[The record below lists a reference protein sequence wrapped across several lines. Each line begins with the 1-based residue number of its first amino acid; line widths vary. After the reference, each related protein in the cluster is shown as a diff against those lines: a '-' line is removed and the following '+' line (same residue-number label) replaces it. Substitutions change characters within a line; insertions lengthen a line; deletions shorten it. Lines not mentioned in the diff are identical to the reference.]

1 MLEFEDWKIMKEI
14 HIVSHNSYDQ
24 EIVIGVI
31 DYLRN
36 IQTDYYLK
44 KDTEPKVLK
53 TPTLSKTGIIST
65 KLFRRDN
72 F

>member
-1 MLEFEDWKIMKEI
+1 MRQLKNNATKFSLMRTIKMLEFEDWKIMKEI

-44 KDTEPKVLK
+44 GHGT
-53 TPTLSKTGIIST
+53 
-65 KLFRRDN
+65 
-72 F
+72 